1 MVLEYLIK
9 SAFVLTLMYGC
20 FAWLLRRE
28 TFHRLNRILLLSI
41 LGASLLLP
49 LVQIRPAIM
58 LEVDTPTYLTQ
69 AMEFF
74 ATPATEQPEALQVEE
89 SRSESPVTV
98 SEESSAAPAPEH
110 AGGSFLRHLNV
121 RVCLMGIYL
130 LGLGVV
136 LGRLL
141 LELRQLIASLRGGMR
156 LRDPSGATLV
166 VRSASFPPYSFF
178 RFIVVS
184 VEDYEQN
191 REPVLTHERAHVRLG
206 HSWDILLLQVV
217 QAVQWFNPFVWM
229 MGQDLRALHE
239 YEADEAV
246 LNQGIDAMRYQQLL
260 VTKAVGARLQTL
272 SNSLSRHSLKQRF
285 VMMHRKKSHAWS
297 AAKSALLLPLM
308 AFTLMAFAK
317 PTYYIYTP
325 DDADKDSQ
333 TEKHIIPLVEGLSY
347 AEQMERSKGRAVS
360 PLIISPDEK
369 NPVIRKRGN
378 MYILRWTAGTWV
390 VTNAGGSF
398 VENHSENEIH
408 HFSLELPG
416 AYFIQSGEGIVKKVV
431 VK

>member
-28 TFHRLNRILLLSI
+28 TFHRLNRVLLLSI

-69 AMEFF
+69 ATEFF
-74 ATPATEQPEALQVEE
+74 ATPAIEQPEAPQVEE
-89 SRSESPVTV
+89 SGSESPVTV
-98 SEESSAAPAPEH
+98 SEEYSAAPAPEH
-110 AGGSFLRHLNV
+110 AGGPFLRHLNV
-121 RVCLMGIYL
+121 RACLMGIYL

-136 LGRLL
+136 LVRLL

-178 RFIVVS
+178 RCIVVS

-191 REPVLTHERAHVRLG
+191 REPVLTHEQAHVRLG

-246 LNQGIDAMRYQQLL
+246 LNPWHRCNEISTASGDESRRGATADALQQPEPPLTQTTFRY
-260 VTKAVGARLQTL
+260 
-272 SNSLSRHSLKQRF
+272 
-285 VMMHRKKSHAWS
+285 
-297 AAKSALLLPLM
+297 
-308 AFTLMAFAK
+308 
-317 PTYYIYTP
+317 
-325 DDADKDSQ
+325 DAQK
-333 TEKHIIPLVEGLSY
+333 EIPC
-347 AEQMERSKGRAVS
+347 MERSQVCPPAS
-360 PLIISPDEK
+360 PHGLHPDGLCQTH
-369 NPVIRKRGN
+369 VLHLHARRCG
-378 MYILRWTAGTWV
+378 
-390 VTNAGGSF
+390 
-398 VENHSENEIH
+398 
-408 HFSLELPG
+408 
-416 AYFIQSGEGIVKKVV
+416 
-431 VK
+431 